1 MQKPFFLNVLILKC
15 AEQVQAL
22 RPGLE
27 ELPMALNLNSKSR
40 WSLSTELAKKHS
52 SHLIRPHLLT

>member
-1 MQKPFFLNVLILKC
+1 MQKPFLFFVLNLKC

-27 ELPMALNLNSKSR
+27 ELPTASNLKTKSGG
-40 WSLSTELAKKHS
+40 SLSTEAV
-52 SHLIRPHLLT
+52 